1 MYLEWL
7 TLGGFRSHEAVEWRP
22 EPGINIVVGDNG
34 AGKTNLLEA
43 VSYLATLQ
51 SFRGSPDEALVAHH
65 AEAAYVRGSVIRDD
79 NEASTL
85 IEIEIRRRGARRV
98 LVNRQRLARAADLIG
113 HVRIV
118 AFLPEDLDLVKR
130 GPAYRRDLLDEGAVQ
145 LWPGA
150 YADRMEFDRALRQRN
165 AFLKQGDRDP
175 VTLSVWDERL
185 AVATGR
191 LMTRRV
197 RALAAISRH
206 LPAAYAEV
214 AGAGEEVSLE
224 YRSVW
229 ASGSEETRPAP
240 AFTAEMQEALVRAH
254 RTDRDR
260 RVTTAGPHRDEPTFL
275 LGGHDARH
283 LASQGEQR
291 TVALAVRLATHR
303 AITEVTDTSPVL
315 LLDDVFSELD
325 PTRAAALT
333 GALPV
338 AQTLITTAD
347 PSHVPVRGASWQV
360 AEGVIRG

>member
-1 MYLEWL
+1 MHLDWL
-7 TLGGFRSHEAVEWRP
+7 TLGGFRNHEAVEWRP
-22 EPGINIVVGDNG
+22 DPGINIVVGDNG

-43 VSYLATLQ
+43 VSYLATLR
-51 SFRGSPDEALVAHH
+51 SFRGSPDDALVAHH
-65 AEAAYVRGSVIRDD
+65 AEAAYLRGSVIRDD
-79 NEASTL
+79 SEASTL

-98 LVNRQRLARAADLIG
+98 LVNGQRLARAADLIG

-130 GPAYRRDLLDEGAVQ
+130 GPAYRRDLLDDAAVQ

-150 YADRMEFDRALRQRN
+150 YADRMEFERALRQRN

-175 VTLSVWDERL
+175 VTLAVWDERL
-185 AVATGR
+185 AVAAGR

-197 RALAAISRH
+197 RALAAMSRH
-206 LPAAYAEV
+206 LPGAYAEV
-214 AGAGEEVSLE
+214 AGDGAEVSLE
-224 YRSVW
+224 YRSSW
-229 ASGSEETRPAP
+229 AGGLDETRSASG
-240 AFTAEMQEALVRAH
+240 FTAEMQTALVGAH
-254 RTDRDR
+254 RIDRDR
-260 RVTTAGPHRDEPTFL
+260 RITTTGPHRDEPTFL
-275 LGGHDARH
+275 LDGHEARY

-303 AITEVTDTSPVL
+303 AVTEATDTSPVL

-347 PSHVPVRGASWQV
+347 PSHVPVRGVSWQV
-360 AEGVIRG
+360 AHGVIRA